1 MVLPF
6 IAASKILFADHRIPE
21 KWQKLLFAA
30 VIGGLTI
37 AGIANIGRTIY
48 HERRYDD
55 LNTFLNAEAEKFENP
70 YIIPYKID
78 AERFKY
84 YLDLPVYDDKRIEF
98 IKLEADMGQWDRDA
112 IFFICRDRDINEVTQ
127 TMGLALEKIL
137 TDKKA
142 KYNVLLWKNPLW
154 KKRKSWN
161 KKELS
166 VQKADGKI
174 IEDFETTEIFSKE
187 KSWWLKELIKRGL
200 TIPEQGLTIGR
211 NLYPHHGHG
220 WVNCSGV
227 SIRLTEPNDQWHI
240 SGKHSLEVSLPAGR
254 PGGRMLTKKI
264 DYRPGT
270 KGRIFFTGEIGSR
283 IEISLWNNGKQTI
296 LARCAVPEAGKI
308 YCADWLMPDRK
319 EKNSQLG
326 IYFQKGTT
334 VIDSLELIRE

>member
-55 LNTFLNAEAEKFENP
+55 LNTFLNAEAGKFENP

-112 IFFICRDRDINEVTQ
+112 IFFICRHKESGEVTE
-127 TMGLALEKIL
+127 TMELPLKKIL
-137 TDKKA
+137 TDKKS
-142 KYNVLLWKNPLW
+142 KYSVLRWKNPLW
-154 KKRKSWN
+154 KKRKTWN
-161 KKELS
+161 VSEIAEL
-166 VQKADGKI
+166 KDHGKI
-174 IEDFETTEIFSKE
+174 IEDFEKTATFSRE

-200 TIPEQGLTIGR
+200 TIPEQGLTIGK

-220 WVNCSGV
+220 WVSCSGV
-227 SIRLTEPNDQWHI
+227 SIRLTEPNDKWHI
-240 SGKHSLEVSLPAGR
+240 SGKHSLKVSLPAGI
-254 PGGRMLTKKI
+254 PGGRMLTGNI
-264 DYRPGT
+264 DYRPGS
-270 KGRIFFTGEIGSR
+270 KGCLFFTGTAGSR
-283 IEISLWNNGKQTI
+283 LEISLWNNGNQTI
-296 LARCAVPEAGKI
+296 LARCAVPETGKI
-308 YCADWLMPDRK
+308 YCTEWEMPSHTG
-319 EKNSQLG
+319 KNSVLG
-326 IYFQKGTT
+326 IYFMTGTV
-334 VIDSLELIRE
+334 VIDCLEI

>member
-6 IAASKILFADHRIPE
+6 IAASKNLFSDHRIPE
-21 KWQKLLFAA
+21 KWQNLLFAA
-30 VIGGLTI
+30 VLGGLTI
-37 AGIANIGRTIY
+37 AGIANVSREISQ
-48 HERRYDD
+48 ERRYDD
-55 LNTFLNAEAEKFENP
+55 LNTFLNAEAGKFEKP

-112 IFFICRDRDINEVTQ
+112 IFFICRDRDINEVTK
-127 TMGLALEKIL
+127 TMELPLKKIL

-161 KKELS
+161 KNELS

-174 IEDFETTEIFSKE
+174 IEDFETPEIFSKE
-187 KSWWLKELIKRGL
+187 KSWWLKELFKRGL
-200 TIPEQGLTIGR
+200 TIPEQGLTIGKG
-211 NLYPHHGHG
+211 LLPHHGHG
-220 WVNCSGV
+220 WVSCSGV
-227 SIRLTEPNDQWHI
+227 SIRLTEPNDKWHI
-240 SGKHSLEVSLPAGR
+240 SGKHSLKVSLPAGR
-254 PGGRMLTKKI
+254 SGGRMLTGKI

-270 KGRIFFTGEIGSR
+270 KGKLFFTGEVGSR

-296 LARCAVPEAGKI
+296 LARCAVPETGKI
-308 YCADWLMPDRK
+308 YCTEWEMPGHTG
-319 EKNSQLG
+319 KNSLLS
-326 IYFQKGTT
+326 IYFMTGT
-334 VIDSLELIRE
+334 VAIDCLEI